1 MEYLHVT
8 ADAAN
13 AHFNSH
19 QRTIKPD
26 AKSSYSQKQPTSI
39 FLNGASMKQRIV
51 IDLNDK
57 QPPSETVAHVLE
69 LLKEGQIGAV
79 GSGWCIERI
88 DQPEFLY
95 VFYECIN
102 GIVSEVLTT
111 KIKSKADK
119 WVNAFLREN
128 NWKSV
133 EDYENNPIIGL
144 EYELF
149 ETVIR

>member
-1 MEYLHVT
+1 
-8 ADAAN
+8 
-13 AHFNSH
+13 
-19 QRTIKPD
+19 
-26 AKSSYSQKQPTSI
+26 
-39 FLNGASMKQRIV
+39 MKRQIV
-51 IDLNDK
+51 IELNDK

-88 DQPEFLY
+88 EQPEFLY
-95 VFYECIN
+95 VFYECTN
-102 GIVSEVLTT
+102 GRVSEVLTT

-149 ETVIR
+149 ETVAR